1 MSLTEVSL
9 DRQIIVF
16 LSVPNAISSCR
27 RLCLRYSYLCNDAR
41 NSVLANANSY
51 ELRYKL
57 RGVSSVRHMLSV
69 SFTMVKLMFHR
80 DETLVSS

>member
-1 MSLTEVSL
+1 M
-9 DRQIIVF
+9 I
-16 LSVPNAISSCR
+16 
-27 RLCLRYSYLCNDAR
+27 
-41 NSVLANANSY
+41 ANANSY

-57 RGVSSVRHMLSV
+57 RGVSSVRPMSSV

>member
-1 MSLTEVSL
+1 M
-9 DRQIIVF
+9 
-16 LSVPNAISSCR
+16 
-27 RLCLRYSYLCNDAR
+27 
-41 NSVLANANSY
+41 LANAHPY

-57 RGVSSVRHMLSV
+57 RDVSSVRHMPSV